1 MLVASFKMWTFP
13 TPVGFSSSLAVFA
26 GFNWKHCFGSHIR
39 SSWVWVY
46 ASWSRPCPIT
56 SVQGNILVSFLLWT
70 KDYQELLYCSRFPC
84 DSSLQISSLLSS
96 YGTRRKQ
103 ILISTLSDSEDLW
116 RGFPKT
122 FHGNFHYPFSCLLVL
137 SRETFGNNKHG

>member
-1 MLVASFKMWTFP
+1 MLHPWKCELFQPQLGFQVHLLSLQASVENIASVHTF
-13 TPVGFSSSLAVFA
+13 THHGCGFM
-26 GFNWKHCFGSHIR
+26 
-39 SSWVWVY
+39 
-46 ASWSRPCPIT
+46 PCGADT
-56 SVQGNILVSFLLWT
+56 VLLTVVQGNILVSFLLWT
-70 KDYQELLYCSRFPC
+70 KDYQELLYCSGFPC

>member
-1 MLVASFKMWTFP
+1 MLVASFKMWTFQ

-26 GFNWKHCFGSHIR
+26 GFSWKHCCGSHTH
-39 SSWVWVY
+39 SSRVWVHT
-46 ASWSRPCPIT
+46 SWSKHCPIT
-56 SVQGNILVSFLLWT
+56 AVQGTILVSFLLWT
-70 KDYQELLYCSRFPC
+70 QDYQELLYWSGFPC

-96 YGTRRKQ
+96 YGTCRKQ
-103 ILISTLSDSEDLW
+103 ILISTLSDSEDLG

-122 FHGNFHYPFSCLLVL
+122 LHGNFHYPFSCLLVL

>member
-1 MLVASFKMWTFP
+1 MLHPLKCELFQPQLGFQVHLLPLQASMDNIASVHTFTHHGCGFMPRGADTVLLLLFKET
-13 TPVGFSSSLAVFA
+13 FSSV
-26 GFNWKHCFGSHIR
+26 
-39 SSWVWVY
+39 SSCE
-46 ASWSRPCPIT
+46 P
-56 SVQGNILVSFLLWT
+56 
-70 KDYQELLYCSRFPC
+70 DYQELLYCSGFPC
-84 DSSLQISSLLSS
+84 DSCLQISSLLSS

-103 ILISTLSDSEDLW
+103 ILISTPSDSEDLW